1 MTTTA
6 IACLA
11 SAAIA
16 AAGAWAYQG
25 HRYDAQ
31 LSDVRREYLQRDFT
45 ALEAQYAD
53 TIRLQKKADDAQAKA
68 TVRIRTL
75 AADRDTI
82 RGAVERLRGDL
93 TALPACHG
101 ASTSDHA
108 GVVHTD
114 PVQDV
119 LSECAGVVADL
130 AAKADGHASD
140 VMMLREAWPR

>member
-1 MTTTA
+1 MDRYRIIEVKQSVFA
-6 IACLA
+6 DND
-11 SAAIA
+11 A
-16 AAGAWAYQG
+16 AA
-25 HRYDAQ
+25 
-31 LSDVRREYLQRDFT
+31 
-45 ALEAQYAD
+45 
-53 TIRLQKKADDAQAKA
+53 
-68 TVRIRTL
+68 
-75 AADRDTI
+75 
-82 RGAVERLRGDL
+82 ERLRGDL

-114 PVQDV
+114 PIQDV